1 MLNILL
7 IDNDLV
13 SINKVFNVM
22 TGVTGF
28 ECKIGYICKTENEIE
43 FCIQDTKYDVIILN
57 LNMTKSNPYFFLN
70 KLKEKNILQK
80 TITISNI
87 SKKDLTRLTNNYQEI
102 FNNFSFPLDLNSVH
116 KSIKKMYIN
125 IKKGKKIRKNI
136 TNILNIFNF
145 NKSSLGYSYIIDC
158 LNICI
163 SKGYKRLPKMNTIC
177 NEIAKQNNLTSSKT
191 IDWNIQ
197 KAIKNMRI
205 YTDSSVLNKYFSF
218 EPSTKIFL
226 NEILSIYYRITE

>member
-22 TGVTGF
+22 AGVTGF
-28 ECKIGYICKTENEIE
+28 ECKIGYICKTESEIE

-116 KSIKKMYIN
+116 KSIKKIYIN
-125 IKKGKKIRKNI
+125 LKKEKNIRKNI
-136 TNILNIFNF
+136 VSILNIFNF

-218 EPSTKIFL
+218 DPSTKIFL